1 MRNWLV
7 LIIIMMGLLCVCT
20 RANPESLPN
29 IVVII
34 SDDQGYEDY
43 GFMDHPVIQTPHLDQ
58 LASESLLCA
67 VLRWPP

>member
-7 LIIIMMGLLCVCT
+7 LMMMGLLCVCT

-43 GFMDHPVIQTPHLDQ
+43 GFMNHPVIQTPHLD
-58 LASESLLCA
+58 
-67 VLRWPP
+67 